1 MSNRTFPT
9 FCNQCGKLI
18 NMVEMFGVWKAYEFG
33 NGGPHF
39 CQNSNNAGWSIWKL
53 GHKFTCTM
61 DCWWC
66 GKRVFFHTNG
76 NGDAVLLEKLG
87 SPWVVHPCWEKH
99 KKEQDRMIK
108 NLESDLKK
116 AGYDGKKKKFNLVKS
131 KASDVT
137 IKFKSNDVRILDRY
151 LEKFCKCLVRQNIS
165 FRGPHLYPA
174 KQKGD
179 IRTYR
184 RIIKIPSF
192 ENLMNLECFR
202 MDVPGNIEMSIE

>member
-1 MSNRTFPT
+1 
-9 FCNQCGKLI
+9 
-18 NMVEMFGVWKAYEFG
+18 
-33 NGGPHF
+33 
-39 CQNSNNAGWSIWKL
+39 
-53 GHKFTCTM
+53 
-61 DCWWC
+61 
-66 GKRVFFHTNG
+66 
-76 NGDAVLLEKLG
+76 
-87 SPWVVHPCWEKH
+87 
-99 KKEQDRMIK
+99 MIK